1 MSLAN
6 KLVVKA
12 LKDLTPYQSA
22 RRIGGMGQI
31 YLNANESAFPPYQ
44 MPENETWNRYPDFLP
59 AELAKAYSRYADV
72 SPDNVLAVRGADEA
86 IDLLIRTYC
95 EPHRDAIRIQ
105 SPTYSMYEFVAQAH
119 GVAVETV
126 PLDDQFALNVA
137 ANQQAA
143 ADQKR
148 LKIVF
153 ICNPN
158 NPTGNLMAVSDIV
171 RIAQAQR
178 DRAFVVVD
186 EAYIEYTP
194 SDTLLPLLSEHPN
207 LVIIRTLSKA
217 FALAA
222 IRVGFI
228 IAAEEVLAQINKLI
242 PPYPMPDDSA
252 RIGINALSDPG
263 IDYMRSCCERVIA
276 LREQARKELIPLDAV
291 EQVYDSTTNFLLVRF
306 KKASDAMK
314 HLLNAGVVIRDQTH
328 FEQLPQHLRISVG
341 VSEDMQETLNH
352 LRKL

>member
-6 KLVVKA
+6 KLVVTA

-59 AELAKAYSRYADV
+59 SELAKAYGRYANV

-86 IDLLIRTYC
+86 IDLLIRAYC
-95 EPHRDAIRIQ
+95 EPHQDAIRIQ

-126 PLDDQFALNVA
+126 PLNDQFALNVA

-148 LKIVF
+148 LKILF

-158 NPTGNLMAVSDIV
+158 NPTGNLMAVSDII
-171 RIAQAQR
+171 RIAEAQR
-178 DRAFVVVD
+178 DQAFVVVD

-194 SDTLLPLLSEHPN
+194 SDTLLPLLADHPN

-222 IRVGFI
+222 ARPHLRC
-228 IAAEEVLAQINKLI
+228 IAATI
-242 PPYPMPDDSA
+242 A
-252 RIGINALSDPG
+252 R
-263 IDYMRSCCERVIA
+263 R
-276 LREQARKELIPLDAV
+276 
-291 EQVYDSTTNFLLVRF
+291 
-306 KKASDAMK
+306 
-314 HLLNAGVVIRDQTH
+314 
-328 FEQLPQHLRISVG
+328 
-341 VSEDMQETLNH
+341 
-352 LRKL
+352 